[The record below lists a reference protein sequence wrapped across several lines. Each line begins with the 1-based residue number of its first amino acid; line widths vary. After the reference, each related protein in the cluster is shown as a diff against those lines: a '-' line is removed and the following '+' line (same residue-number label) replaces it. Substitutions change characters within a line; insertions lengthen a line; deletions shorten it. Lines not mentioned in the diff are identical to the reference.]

1 MIYAP
6 PLKTEDLAQIARRFE
21 AAHAR
26 SDISALAILA
36 VETIPALLAD
46 ARLAAGLADRM
57 KKDAAE

>member
-1 MIYAP
+1 MFAP
-6 PLKTEDLAQIARRFE
+6 PLSTQQLADIARRFE

-57 KKDAAE
+57 KKEAAE